1 MTKLSD
7 QLSEFAADKANL
19 KHASLFL
26 AAFAENLK
34 AADIQ
39 ISRRLLVIIVSMVL
53 FELLTQGSGIKSIS
67 VFGVDLNDLTFVQ
80 LALPVLISYLYMSF
94 AGYFSAYSYIQDAY
108 DAIIK
113 AAYPELFQCNLDLS
127 LKPISDIRIRRRP
140 SAALFA
146 AAWDRAL
153 EGRASSRSKQ
163 PSTTSS
169 KGHKSVSVGWRRMVG
184 EVIELP
190 LTSMKGHK
198 VEDPLFSPIR
208 PSKL

>member
-1 MTKLSD
+1 M
-7 QLSEFAADKANL
+7 
-19 KHASLFL
+19 
-26 AAFAENLK
+26 
-34 AADIQ
+34 
-39 ISRRLLVIIVSMVL
+39 IVSL
-53 FELLTQGSGIKSIS
+53 
-67 VFGVDLNDLTFVQ
+67 VDQSRHRAACGWTIRRQ
-80 LALPVLISYLYMSF
+80 LAFLDSLARTRSVTRAARTAGMSRE
-94 AGYFSAYSYIQDAY
+94 SAYR
-108 DAIIK
+108 
-113 AAYPELFQCNLDLS
+113 L
-127 LKPISDIRIRRRP
+127 RRRP